1 MVASCSCRFYA
12 SNTFFSDLYYSMLL
26 AIRNELCEPQKELA
40 NRYMDPEYKPIA
52 DLESVCV
59 AYSKG

>member
-1 MVASCSCRFYA
+1 
-12 SNTFFSDLYYSMLL
+12 MLL